1 MMSHAVFK
9 EKHWKVNSNNSF
21 SNATKTNCSNVK
33 IDAVIVA
40 FKIKL
45 QPGLTQNQKN
55 DELIL
60 TITITILQNKCTN
73 GYMKFILT
81 KLIDWTKQ

>member
-1 MMSHAVFK
+1 MQSSK
-9 EKHWKVNSNNSF
+9 RNTEKVNSNNSF
-21 SNATKTNCSNVK
+21 FSNATKTNFSNVK
-33 IDAVIVA
+33 IDAVIVF

-45 QPGLTQNQKN
+45 WSGLPQNQKN
-55 DELIL
+55 DELI
-60 TITITILQNKCTN
+60 